1 MKYLKLSGLA
11 GVMVSAAAI
20 LVMAGAAS
28 ATVLCKEEKNPC
40 GLSDYPVG
48 TELKV
53 EQMPENTMRWKAGE
67 STVDECGG
75 SSFVGKTSN
84 TGGLGT
90 AVTVP
95 LSTFTFGSCP
105 KTREITKFGQLEIS
119 YVSTEEKSQ
128 AWIVLSQLTWKE
140 GACTYEGKN
149 ITIGAIRKPES
160 GKTTVL
166 IDAVYPLLSGLG
178 CTSTITFAATYK
190 VVSPLPLFVSPS

>member
-1 MKYLKLSGLA
+1 MKDLRLGGLVA
-11 GVMVSAAAI
+11 VMVVAAAALI
-20 LVMAGAAS
+20 IAGTAS

-40 GLSDYPVG
+40 GLSDYPAG

-67 STVDECGG
+67 STVDECTG
-75 SSFVGKTSN
+75 SKFIGKTSN
-84 TGGLGT
+84 TGGLGIN
-90 AVTVP
+90 VLVP

-105 KTREITKFGQLEIS
+105 KTREITKFGQLEIF

-166 IDAVYPLLSGLG
+166 IDAVFPLLSGLG
-178 CTSTITFAATYK
+178 CSSTITFEATYK
-190 VVSPLPLFVSPS
+190 VITPLPLYVFPS